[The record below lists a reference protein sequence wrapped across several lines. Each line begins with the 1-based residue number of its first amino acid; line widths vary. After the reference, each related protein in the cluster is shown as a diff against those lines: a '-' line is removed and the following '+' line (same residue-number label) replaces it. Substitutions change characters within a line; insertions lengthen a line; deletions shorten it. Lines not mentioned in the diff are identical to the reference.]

1 MMGITFESTP
11 KLFGFFHLSA
21 LFLIFL
27 ANIVLFPYLKRQD
40 EEKLLKLLHYSGLFM
55 MLAEIF
61 KQWFCYVYVFNRTIN
76 LWFFPWQLC
85 SMAMYCA
92 FFVTF
97 FHKEK
102 DQNVFLVFLSSFSLF
117 ADIIAL
123 ILPYDMLRN
132 QIILLVHSF
141 AYHGLII
148 SQSII
153 SVMILSKRKRV
164 AFTPSVYL
172 FLMMALI
179 AVIINSISHLIFN
192 NIYIEPNMFYIT
204 FSYPTTQ
211 PVFHDIAIQ
220 YGIFTEIILYL
231 SLIILFSYLIF
242 LSEKRYFFRKTDGK

>member
-1 MMGITFESTP
+1 MMGITFENTP
-11 KLFGFFHLSA
+11 KLFGIVHLSA

-27 ANIVLFPYLKRQD
+27 ANIVLFPYLKRQN
-40 EEKLLKLLHYSGLFM
+40 EEKLLKILHDSGLFM

-92 FFVTF
+92 FFITF

-102 DQNVFLVFLSSFSLF
+102 DQNVPLVFLSSFSLF

-123 ILPYDMLRN
+123 ILPYDMLRD
-132 QIILLVHSF
+132 QILLVIHSF

-148 SQSII
+148 TQAII
-153 SVMILSKRKRV
+153 AIIILSKRKRIT
-164 AFTPSVYL
+164 FTPSACL
-172 FLMMALI
+172 FLVMALI
-179 AVIINSISHLIFN
+179 AAVINTISHLIFN
-192 NIYIEPNMFYIT
+192 NIYVEPNMFYIT

-211 PVFHDIAIQ
+211 PVFHDIAVK

-242 LSEKRYFFRKTDGK
+242 LLEKRYFFKKTDGK